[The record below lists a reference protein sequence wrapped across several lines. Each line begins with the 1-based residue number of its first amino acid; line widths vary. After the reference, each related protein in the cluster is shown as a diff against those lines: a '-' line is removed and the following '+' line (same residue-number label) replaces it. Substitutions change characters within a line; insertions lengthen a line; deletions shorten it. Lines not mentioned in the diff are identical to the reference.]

1 MSERAQFFTITV
13 LGCGSSGGVPRI
25 GNIWGACD
33 ASNPKN
39 RRRRCS
45 ILIRAG
51 RYDNDELASLRDARE
66 EGKSSNGKRTNGGGA
81 GDGQPAWRE
90 RKEECATNGDR
101 HKEKTTNILID
112 SGCDIREQLLDANI
126 KHLDAVFYTHEH
138 ADHIHGID
146 DLRVLALSNKKRIEV
161 YMAQACAKQV
171 MSAFSYCFT
180 TPVGSNYKPI
190 LNANLIS
197 DGRKTNINGAGGSIE
212 IEAFL
217 QEHGNIKS
225 LGFRIGDFA
234 YSCDLS
240 SLPLSSHKALKGV
253 ELWLLDA
260 LRYRTHPCH
269 LNVEQSVALIDEFD
283 VPKAYLTNLH
293 IDLDYEILKNE
304 LPKHI
309 EPAYDGLEIKMKL

>member
-1 MSERAQFFTITV
+1 MSEGTQFFTVTV

-25 GNIWGACD
+25 GNDWGNCD

-51 RYDNDELASLRDARE
+51 RYDNDELASQRDARE
-66 EGKSSNGKRTNGGGA
+66 EGKSSNGR
-81 GDGQPAWRE
+81 
-90 RKEECATNGDR
+90 TNGDR
-101 HKEKTTNILID
+101 HKENTTNILID

-126 KHLDAVFYTHEH
+126 QHLDAVFYTHEH

-146 DLRVLALSNKKRIEV
+146 DLRVLALTNKKRIEV

-197 DGRKTNINGAGGSIE
+197 DGGKTNINGAGGSIE

-225 LGFRIGDFA
+225 LGFRVGDFA

-240 SLPLSSHKALKGV
+240 ALPLSSHKALKGV
-253 ELWLLDA
+253 KLWLLDA
-260 LRYRTHPCH
+260 LRYRAHPCH
-269 LNVEQSVALIDEFD
+269 LNVEQSVALIEELNI
-283 VPKAYLTNLH
+283 PKAYLTNLH
-293 IDLDYEILKNE
+293 IDLDYKTLNNE
-304 LPKHI
+304 LPEYI

>member
-1 MSERAQFFTITV
+1 MSERAQFFTVTV

-51 RYDNDELASLRDARE
+51 RYDNGELASLLGARE
-66 EGKSSNGKRTNGGGA
+66 EGKSSNGKRTSGGGA
-81 GDGQPAWRE
+81 GDGS
-90 RKEECATNGDR
+90 KATNGGKN
-101 HKEKTTNILID
+101 KELTTNILID

-126 KHLDAVFYTHEH
+126 EHLDAVFYTHEH

-146 DLRVLALSNKKRIEV
+146 DLRVLALTNKKRIEV

-171 MSAFSYCFT
+171 MSAFSYCFN

-197 DGRKTNINGAGGSIE
+197 DGNKTKINGAGGSIE

-217 QEHGNIKS
+217 QDHGNIKS

-240 SLPLSSHKALKGV
+240 ALPLSSHKALKGV
-253 ELWLLDA
+253 KLWLLDA
-260 LRYRTHPCH
+260 LRYRVHPCH
-269 LNVEQSVALIDEFD
+269 LNVEQSVALIDELN